1 MKKIKAKK
9 IMVDM
14 SATLLH
20 HGHIRILKKASKYGK
35 IIVALTTDKEIKKF
49 KTYKPE
55 MNYSQRK
62 EVIQSI
68 RYVNKVVPS

>member
-35 IIVALTTDKEIKKF
+35 VIVALVTDNEIEKF
-49 KTYKPE
+49 KGYVPE
-55 MNYSQRK
+55 INYSQ
-62 EVIQSI
+62 
-68 RYVNKVVPS
+68 